1 MMLTLLISG
10 PKQPGNDID
19 VYLAPLIDDLKILW
33 EVGIEAYDAYRQE
46 SFTLK
51 AILMW
56 TINDFP
62 AYGNLAGCTVKGY
75 KACPICS
82 EKTCAVRLGHSKKMS
97 YIGHRRFL
105 PRYHPYRFQKKAFNN
120 EEEIEIAPEP
130 LKGEEILARVQRL
143 NFSLGKKK
151 ANSRATDINER
162 VCWKKKSIFF

>member
-33 EVGIEAYDAYRQE
+33 EVGIEAYDAHRQE

-62 AYGNLAGCTVKGY
+62 AYGNLAGCTVK
-75 KACPICS
+75 
-82 EKTCAVRLGHSKKMS
+82 
-97 YIGHRRFL
+97 
-105 PRYHPYRFQKKAFNN
+105 
-120 EEEIEIAPEP
+120 
-130 LKGEEILARVQRL
+130 
-143 NFSLGKKK
+143 
-151 ANSRATDINER
+151 
-162 VCWKKKSIFF
+162 